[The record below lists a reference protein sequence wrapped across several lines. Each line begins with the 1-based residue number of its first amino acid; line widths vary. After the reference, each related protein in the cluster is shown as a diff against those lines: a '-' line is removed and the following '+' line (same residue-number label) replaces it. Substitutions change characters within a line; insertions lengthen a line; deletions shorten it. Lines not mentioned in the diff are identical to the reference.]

1 MLVSAGFTEAAIF
14 SWSPELIASRYE
26 LVMQM
31 RNRRLA
37 DAAVLQFLSAATVA
51 GAEGTGDQFDSI
63 IAELYGTNDD
73 STDAYLLNPDAQTD
87 WDAVRTVATQ
97 VKVSPDPKADQAAS

>member
-14 SWSPELIASRYE
+14 AWSPELLASRYE

-31 RNRRLA
+31 RNRRMA
-37 DAAVLQFLSAATVA
+37 DEAVLQFLSAATVA

-63 IAELYGTNDD
+63 IAELYDNDDD
-73 STDAYLLNPDAQTD
+73 STDAWLLNPNAQTD

-97 VKVSPDPKADQAAS
+97 VKVSPDPPAEAS